1 MFTSCVDDLTDDQPE
16 KSRRRL
22 GVVGRPATCWS
33 AVSTKRA
40 TVHHL
45 VGKRFLAETPDGQ
58 RFMIDGE
65 ERAKSGMNPMEVLLN
80 AFGSC
85 SAFDVVEMIRKRRL
99 DLLEY
104 RVELTGERHDGTP
117 AYYTAIHAH
126 HAIDAPGLAQPMAE
140 RFVDLAT
147 NKYCSV
153 ASSLTADITF
163 TVELLHE
170 DD

>member
-1 MFTSCVDDLTDDQPE
+1 MANI
-16 KSRRRL
+16 KS
-22 GVVGRPATCWS
+22 S
-33 AVSTKRA
+33 

-65 ERAKSGMNPMEVLLN
+65 EHAKTGMNPMEVLLN
-80 AFGSC
+80 AFGAC
-85 SAFDVVEMIRKRRL
+85 SAFDVVTMIGKRRL
-99 DLLEY
+99 DLLSY
-104 RVELTGERHDGTP
+104 RVEVTGVRDDGVP
-117 AYYTAIHAH
+117 AFYTSITAKHV
-126 HAIDAPGLAQPMAE
+126 IDAPGLAPAMAE

-163 TVELLHE
+163 EVELLHE
-170 DD
+170 VAPE

>member
-1 MFTSCVDDLTDDQPE
+1 MT
-16 KSRRRL
+16 
-22 GVVGRPATCWS
+22 
-33 AVSTKRA
+33 TKHS
-40 TVHHL
+40 TVHHIA
-45 VGKRFLAETPDGQ
+45 GKRFLAETPDGQ

-65 ERAKSGMNPMEVLLN
+65 AHAKTGMNPMEVLLN

-99 DLLEY
+99 DLVSY
-104 RVELTGERHDGTP
+104 RVELAGERHDGTP
-117 AYYTAIHAH
+117 AYYTHLHARH
-126 HAIDAPGLAQPMAE
+126 VIDAPGLAQPMAE

-153 ASSLTADITF
+153 AASLTAEITF
-163 TVELLHE
+163 SVELVH